1 MTKQILIF
9 LFILIGLNTAS
20 AKKER
25 LLFDLK
31 FSFAKGGE
39 AVLTITDTVFNGKP
53 AIQYTMVGRTT
64 GISDMLF
71 GINDEYQTIVNAETY
86 LPLKS
91 IRNIKENKYR
101 WYNETLYYHDVDSI
115 YSQKSGWKA
124 VPHNLVDIISVFFYF
139 IHEHLDDDIGQG
151 TAITLPTFHADKI
164 SDVTI
169 KFMGEKRV
177 QTQLGKINTLIL
189 APIVDKGKLL
199 KRSDGLEFYI
209 SKDTKLPVLIEFE
222 IKLGTLKAELKSYK
236 IDGVEQ
242 ITK

>member
-1 MTKQILIF
+1 MIKYILIS
-9 LFILIGLNTAS
+9 LLILLGINQAT

-39 AVLTITDTVFNGKP
+39 AILTISDTVFNGKP
-53 AIQYTMVGRTT
+53 AIQYSMVGKTT

-71 GINDEYQTIVNAETY
+71 GINDEYETIVDAETY

-91 IRNIKENKYR
+91 IRNIKEKKYR

-115 YSQKSGWKA
+115 HSQKSGWRA

-139 IHEHLDDDIGQG
+139 INKHLDDNIGQG

-164 SDVTI
+164 SNVTI
-169 KFMGEKRV
+169 KYMGETKIE
-177 QTQLGKINTLIL
+177 TELGKIDALIL

-199 KRSDGLEFYI
+199 KRSDGLAFYI
-209 SKDTKLPVLIEFE
+209 SKDTKFPVLIEFE
-222 IKLGTLKAELKSYK
+222 IKLGTLKAELRSYK

>member
-1 MTKQILIF
+1 MTKKILTF
-9 LFILIGLNTAS
+9 LFLLVLVNSAF
-20 AKKER
+20 AKKEQ

-53 AIQYTMVGRTT
+53 AIQYSMVGKTT

-71 GINDEYQTIVNAETY
+71 GVNDEYQTIVDAETY

-101 WYNETLYYHDVDSI
+101 WYNETLYYHNIDSI
-115 YSQKSGWKA
+115 HSQKSGWRA

-139 IHEHLDDDIGQG
+139 IHHHLVDDIGQG

-164 SDVTI
+164 SNVTI
-169 KFMGEKRV
+169 KYMGQKRV
-177 QTQLGKINTLIL
+177 DTELGKINTLIL
-189 APIVDKGKLL
+189 SPIVDKGKLL

-222 IKLGTLKAELKSYK
+222 IKLGTLKAELRSYK